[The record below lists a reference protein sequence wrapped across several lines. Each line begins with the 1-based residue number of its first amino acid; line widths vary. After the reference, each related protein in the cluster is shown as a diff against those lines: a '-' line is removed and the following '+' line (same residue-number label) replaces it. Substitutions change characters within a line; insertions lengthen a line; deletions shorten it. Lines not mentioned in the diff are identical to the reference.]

1 MRFVITIMMLVSLI
15 AAGRATQDVGTKN
28 SARFEVTVSAKLAS
42 QARNGRLFVILSS
55 RDSGEPRLV
64 AGETGMNSP
73 WMFARDFQSITPSQA
88 GVIDE
93 TCASFPYASLR
104 EIEPGTYIAQAVY
117 DTNLDIKGLNSP
129 GNLYSRPRQVQVAAT
144 RSDSIRLELIEQV
157 PAEEL
162 PKSSEYIKYIKLES
176 RLLSEFWGRPMYLR
190 AGVVLPRDHTTEASR
205 KYPLRVH
212 IGGYGSRFTGIGRMM
227 TEGSEFKRIWLADDT
242 PRMILLHVDGA
253 GPFGDPYQVNS
264 ANNGPFGDALTQ
276 ELIPYVEREFRGN
289 GKRVLDGGST
299 GGWVSLAL
307 QIFYPEFFSG
317 AWSSCADGVDF
328 RAFQLVDIYK
338 DANAYVNSFGF
349 ERPAARNLHG
359 DVKYSMRHECGSL
372 ENVLGRGDSWTLSGG
387 QWGAWNAVYGPRG
400 ADRKPIALWDP
411 RSGTIDHSV
420 AEQWKKYDLRLYVEN
435 NWKTLAPK
443 LNGKLNIWIGDAD
456 DYFLNNA
463 MHLFEEMTRRLE
475 PKSEVRIVFSPGKGH
490 CWRGI
495 SEVEMMKEMAIAVA
509 K

>member
-1 MRFVITIMMLVSLI
+1 
-15 AAGRATQDVGTKN
+15 
-28 SARFEVTVSAKLAS
+28 
-42 QARNGRLFVILSS
+42 
-55 RDSGEPRLV
+55 
-64 AGETGMNSP
+64 
-73 WMFARDFQSITPSQA
+73 
-88 GVIDE
+88 
-93 TCASFPYASLR
+93 
-104 EIEPGTYIAQAVY
+104 
-117 DTNLDIKGLNSP
+117 
-129 GNLYSRPRQVQVAAT
+129 
-144 RSDSIRLELIEQV
+144 
-157 PAEEL
+157 
-162 PKSSEYIKYIKLES
+162 
-176 RLLSEFWGRPMYLR
+176 
-190 AGVVLPRDHTTEASR
+190 
-205 KYPLRVH
+205 
-212 IGGYGSRFTGIGRMM
+212 
-227 TEGSEFKRIWLADDT
+227 
-242 PRMILLHVDGA
+242 MILLHVDGA

-420 AEQWKKYDLRLYVEN
+420 AEQWKKYDLRLYLEN